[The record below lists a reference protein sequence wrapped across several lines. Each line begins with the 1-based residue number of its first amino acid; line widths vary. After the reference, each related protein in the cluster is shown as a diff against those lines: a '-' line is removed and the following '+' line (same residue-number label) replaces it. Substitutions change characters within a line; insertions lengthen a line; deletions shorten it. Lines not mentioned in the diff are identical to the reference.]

1 MTITLERH
9 KKHDLDLEIDRIVVK
24 PSIAERL
31 YESTIL
37 ALREGGGFLKILLPD
52 EGKTYNFSEKAACT
66 ACEINY
72 PEIEPRSFSFNSP
85 YGACPKCAGLGV
97 EEVCDSVFEDF
108 NVCSMCN
115 GSRLRKESLYIKIH
129 GHNLP
134 ELCALSLTS
143 LKNVISTWTFDP
155 FEQGIA
161 QPIISEITQRLNF
174 LNNVGLS
181 YLSLNRDVR
190 SLSGG
195 EGQRIRLA
203 GQIGSSLTGILYV
216 LDEPSIGLHQRDIGR
231 LLNTLKQ
238 LRDNGNTVIV
248 VEHDEET
255 IRSADFMIDIG
266 PGAGTHGGE
275 LLAAGEPKELAQNPK
290 SITGEYLSGRKKITF
305 QQKRKSS
312 FGSNITIK
320 NARIHNLKGIDV
332 LLPLGSLTCITGV
345 SGSGKSSLVLDT
357 LYENVKRILN
367 KLKPDFSIIDSIEGL
382 EQIDSIIKVDHSPV
396 GRTPRSNPATYS
408 NLFSDLRSLFAQVP
422 ESKLR
427 GYKSSRFSFNVP
439 GGRCETCK
447 GDGSL
452 KIEMNLLPPV
462 LVECETCEGKR
473 YSKET
478 LEILYKNKN
487 ISEILNLTVE
497 EALVLFKNIPGA
509 RRRLELL
516 NDVGLGYIRLGQ
528 SSPTLSGGEA
538 QRLKLARE
546 LSKRSTGKTIY
557 ILDEPTTGLH
567 FADIEMLLKIL
578 FRLRDSGNTI
588 IVIEHNPDVIR
599 SSDYIVD
606 LGPEGGDDGGYIVGT
621 GTPEELSGNRNS
633 YTGKYL
639 AK

>member
-1 MTITLERH
+1 M
-9 KKHDLDLEIDRIVVK
+9 
-24 PSIAERL
+24 
-31 YESTIL
+31 
-37 ALREGGGFLKILLPD
+37 
-52 EGKTYNFSEKAACT
+52 
-66 ACEINY
+66 
-72 PEIEPRSFSFNSP
+72 
-85 YGACPKCAGLGV
+85 
-97 EEVCDSVFEDF
+97 
-108 NVCSMCN
+108 
-115 GSRLRKESLYIKIH
+115 
-129 GHNLP
+129 
-134 ELCALSLTS
+134 
-143 LKNVISTWTFDP
+143 
-155 FEQGIA
+155 
-161 QPIISEITQRLNF
+161 
-174 LNNVGLS
+174 
-181 YLSLNRDVR
+181 
-190 SLSGG
+190 
-195 EGQRIRLA
+195 
-203 GQIGSSLTGILYV
+203 